1 MSGYAREA
9 MVGAGRMKIALAIT
23 LTAIAL
29 LAPGAWAAKEKVVVT
44 ADKRVTIDFDAD
56 VTVFEGNVR
65 IAYSDVVITAD
76 RAEVKG
82 RKVATITGNVKLVQ
96 PDITLTGEVL
106 TAYISEKR
114 VVVEGGVTLTKDE
127 EKSGDAGGAG
137 AGAVS
142 GGAGGARGAGGS
154 AGKERVVVT
163 CDRMEL
169 KTSTRGFVASG
180 NVEMR
185 RGNTFARA
193 ERATYTEK
201 DRLAILEGNVF
212 AKGKNE
218 ETVKCGK
225 LLFRTDRDHIEALDK
240 VTLEFEVEEEE
251 NR

>member
-1 MSGYAREA
+1 MRVCAREA
-9 MVGAGRMKIALAIT
+9 IVGTGRMRIALAIT
-23 LTAIAL
+23 LGAIAL
-29 LAPGAWAAKEKVVVT
+29 LSPGAWAAKEKVVVT
-44 ADKRVTIDFDAD
+44 ADKKVTIDFDAD

-65 IAYSDVVITAD
+65 ISYSDVVITAD

-82 RKVATITGNVKLVQ
+82 RKVATITGIVKLVQ
-96 PDITLTGEVL
+96 PDITLTGDVL

-114 VVVEGGVTLTKDE
+114 VVVEGSVTLTKDE
-127 EKSGDAGGAG
+127 EKSGGAG
-137 AGAVS
+137 AA
-142 GGAGGARGAGGS
+142 GAGTVSEGLGGTGS
-154 AGKERVVVT
+154 PAGKERLVVT

-169 KTSTRGFVASG
+169 KTSTRGFTASG

-193 ERATYTEK
+193 DRATYTEK

-212 AKGKNE
+212 AKGKNG
-218 ETVKCGK
+218 ETVRCGK
-225 LLFRTDRDHIEALDK
+225 LLFRTDRDYIEALDK

>member
-1 MSGYAREA
+1 MSARA
-9 MVGAGRMKIALAIT
+9 RWGRLADTRMGVTMAIVLAGM
-23 LTAIAL
+23 AL
-29 LAPGAWAAKEKVVVT
+29 LALGAEAATEKVVVT

-65 IAYSDVVITAD
+65 ISYSDVIITAD

-82 RKVATITGNVKLVQ
+82 RKTAAITGSVKLTQ
-96 PDITLTGEVL
+96 PDITLTGDVL
-106 TAYISEKR
+106 TAYISERR

-127 EKSGDAGGAG
+127 ERAGDATATGTGA
-137 AGAVS
+137 
-142 GGAGGARGAGGS
+142 
-154 AGKERVVVT
+154 KERVVVT

-169 KTSTRGFVASG
+169 RTNTRGFVAAG

-185 RGNTFARA
+185 RGDTFACA

-201 DRLAILEGNVF
+201 DRLAILEGNVI
-212 AKGKNE
+212 ARGKNQ

-225 LLFRTDRDHIEALDK
+225 LLFRTDRDHMEALDK

-251 NR
+251 

>member
-1 MSGYAREA
+1 MR
-9 MVGAGRMKIALAIT
+9 IALAVT
-23 LTAIAL
+23 LAAIAL
-29 LAPGAWAAKEKVVVT
+29 LSPGAWAAKEKVVVT

-65 IAYSDVVITAD
+65 ISYSDVVITAD

-114 VVVEGGVTLTKDE
+114 VLVEGGVTLTKDE
-127 EKSGDAGGAG
+127 EKSGGAGAVG

-142 GGAGGARGAGGS
+142 GGAGGVGGAGGAGGS

-212 AKGKNE
+212 ARGKNG